1 MVKLMAKKKAPTK
14 KNPSAKKKT
23 AKKKDVKSGTNRSKT
38 RKPSRPKEENQLKI
52 LKKIENQSEKLR
64 EEITD
69 LKKKA
74 REQTKQLNSLDNRLE
89 TRVKREEVIMKAL
102 RITSRTKKGEAGVIG
117 ELNSSI
123 LKAEKYMLHMGKRI
137 DNVLAAIKNHR
148 EYLIKLNKKVHKE
161 DAKKGIEMEVDIIN
175 NTLSVMALSG
185 FDINKTLFSDVKR
198 IRKMMEKKDVE
209 LTKLRKRKE
218 RLERKFEDEMERF
231 DYESIYKKSEY
242 IPGYR

>member
-1 MVKLMAKKKAPTK
+1 MVKLMAKKNSRAGKGAKT
-14 KNPSAKKKT
+14 KKKT
-23 AKKKDVKSGTNRSKT
+23 KKKPASKPI
-38 RKPSRPKEENQLKI
+38 RKPSQSKKKEPLKDQDILKI
-52 LKKIENQSEKLR
+52 LDKIEKENSKLKNELKALKEK
-64 EEITD
+64 T
-69 LKKKA
+69 K
-74 REQTKQLNSLDNRLE
+74 EQAKQLNSLEGRVE
-89 TRVKREEVIMKAL
+89 TRIKREEVIMKAL
-102 RITSRTKKGEAGVIG
+102 RITSRSKKGEAGVVG
-117 ELNSSI
+117 DLNSSI

-137 DNVLAAIKNHR
+137 DNVLSAIKNHR

-161 DAKKGIEMEVDIIN
+161 DAKKRIEMEVDIIN

-198 IRKMMEKKDVE
+198 IRKMMGKKDVE

-231 DYESIYKKSEY
+231 DYESIYQKSED